1 MNAQYLTDYPLDGYL
16 HSRRSREVALRRD
29 RFNLRPLFESVGWV
43 LAGAAV
49 GSMAVMM
56 GAWGLLQLTEPS
68 PGQTHSPSTM
78 TAMAYAA
85 RADLT
90 DRQP

>member
-29 RFNLRPLFESVGWV
+29 RFNLRPLFESLGWV
-43 LAGAAV
+43 LAGATV

-56 GAWGLLQLTEPS
+56 GAWGLLQLTG
-68 PGQTHSPSTM
+68 PG
-78 TAMAYAA
+78 
-85 RADLT
+85 
-90 DRQP
+90 